1 MNPFHGR
8 YFQGYSLVLQLQD
21 QLSCTVGMLAE
32 RGVNV
37 DYSTIYRLD
46 QSYAPEMEK
55 RLFDTGGE
63 QSTCEL
69 GLFFQ

>member
-37 DYSTIYRLD
+37 DYTTIYRLD
-46 QSYAPEMEK
+46 HSYAPEMEK
-55 RLFDTGGE
+55 RLHGYWR
-63 QSTCEL
+63 
-69 GLFFQ
+69 